1 MWKFQDFS
9 ITQILR
15 EINFWDSQSAKS
27 TIFTHLEA
35 PDFDFF
41 GFLQFL
47 KDEIYQ
53 NNKIPSLKKRKNG
66 RFTTSRFSKIEF
78 TQNPSDRKI
87 LKFSHCVASDNR

>member
-27 TIFTHLEA
+27 AILTHLEA

-66 RFTTSRFSKIEF
+66 RFTTSRLSKIEF
-78 TQNPSDRKI
+78 TQNLSDRKI